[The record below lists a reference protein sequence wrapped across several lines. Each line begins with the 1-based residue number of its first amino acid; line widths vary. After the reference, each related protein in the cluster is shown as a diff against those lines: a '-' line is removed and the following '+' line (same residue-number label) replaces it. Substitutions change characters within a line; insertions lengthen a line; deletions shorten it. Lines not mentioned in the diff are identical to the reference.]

1 MDRMTAEGLAA
12 KLATPS
18 TFTIGELAAIARTF
32 NVDPSALIERVA

>member
-1 MDRMTAEGLAA
+1 MTAEGLAA

-32 NVDPSALIERVA
+32 NIDPSALIERVA